1 MVDTAEVA
9 EEAVETVEAVEETK
23 EAPAKEAAPATDWRD
38 GMSDDLKKTAERFAS
53 PDDMVRSV
61 QEARKRESL
70 VRVPGKDATD
80 EDRASYHKAIGV
92 PETPEGY
99 GFELPEG
106 EEATAE
112 SEAANKEWGERLHGL
127 NVPAETVNQLLGF
140 MQKDAAAHEKAEAK
154 ADEAFVEESIAELKR
169 EWKGEEFEKNK
180 DIANQA
186 FKEAANR
193 AGVNLEELKF
203 LQTSNGR
210 FLMDDPRMMKIFSV
224 FGREMSEGSLG
235 PTLTEGQRDTMQDQL
250 SEIRDKIT
258 TASIKGDSKAANR
271 FYQAEQKLIAQMNGN
286 KSIN

>member
-1 MVDTAEVA
+1 MVDTAEA
-9 EEAVETVEAVEETK
+9 TEEAVEAVEAVEEV
-23 EAPAKEAAPATDWRD
+23 KEAAPAKEEVADWRA

-70 VRVPGKDATD
+70 VRVPGKDSSD

-92 PETPEGY
+92 PETAEGY

-112 SEAANKEWGERLHGL
+112 SDAANKEWGERLHGL
-127 NVPAETVNQLLGF
+127 NVPTETVNQLLGF
-140 MQKDAAAHEKAEAK
+140 MQKDAAAHEKAETK

-235 PTLTEGQRDTMQDQL
+235 PTLTDGQRDTMQDQL
-250 SEIRDKIT
+250 SEIRDKIS
-258 TASIKGDSKAANR
+258 TASNKGDTKAANR